1 MPRGPLWDRD
11 GVVLTIWEVSGLA
24 YYVGP
29 QTPANPVLLLHS
41 WHGLNAATKKLA
53 DRLADEGCTVLVPDL
68 LTGALPSTQAEA
80 EETLAAADPNR
91 LVAATLGGLEVLAK
105 SAPGPATAFGLGMG
119 GSMALWV
126 SVRRPH
132 RISAVVSFYGT
143 QAIDFAGSRA
153 RYQLHLAGDDPWV
166 SSDDAAFM
174 EATMGLEGISLE
186 SYRYPGT
193 RPGFFEEGE
202 NYDLDAADLAWERTR
217 SFLQSIRVN

>member
-1 MPRGPLWDRD
+1 M
-11 GVVLTIWEVSGLA
+11 SGLA

-68 LTGALPSTQAEA
+68 LAGALPTSQAEA

-91 LVAATLGGLEVLAK
+91 LVAATLGGLEVLGN
-105 SAPGPATAFGLGMG
+105 SAPGLSTAVGLGMG
-119 GSMALWV
+119 GSLALWV

-132 RISAVVSFYGT
+132 RVNAVVSFYGT
-143 QAIDFAGSRA
+143 QAIDFSGSRA

-174 EATMGLEGISLE
+174 EATMGLEGIDIQTH
-186 SYRYPGT
+186 RYPGT

-202 NYDLDAADLAWERTR
+202 NFAPEAADLAWERTLA
-217 SFLQSIRVN
+217 FLQSVRVK